1 LKVKS
6 LKESF
11 KFLESLEKLEA
22 LALIEVEILFCR
34 GSAEKIEADSRN

>member
-6 LKESF
+6 RKEVF
-11 KFLESLEKLEA
+11 KFLESLEKREA

-34 GSAEKIEADSRN
+34 GSAEKIAADSRN